1 MQKIYKIKSIYPS
14 MDRMKTL
21 ISDIVYIDTLKI
33 GQSAILVYLD
43 IDREPSFGK
52 CMITSTVGAFY
63 EQLCIKGFASEIIIQ
78 TINNTYRLEE
88 LNSHRLK
95 KV

>member
-43 IDREPSFGK
+43 INGEPSFGK
-52 CMITSTVGAFY
+52 CMRTSVVVASY
-63 EQLCIKGFASEIIIQ
+63 EQLSMDEFANQIVIQ
-78 TINNTYRLEE
+78 TMNNTYRLEE
-88 LNSHRLK
+88 VGIIKNER
-95 KV
+95 

>member
-43 IDREPSFGK
+43 TDGEPSFGK
-52 CMITSTVGAFY
+52 CMRTSTVGAFY
-63 EQLCIKGFASEIIIQ
+63 EQLCTEEFTREITIQ
-78 TINNTYRLEE
+78 TMNNTYRLEE
-88 LNSHRLK
+88 VGFIKNG
-95 KV
+95 